1 MLYALKIRMI
11 ENGRTCSQIQTLII
25 VEKCNMQGRRKQIE
39 IGSARLIKN
48 HDKQK
53 TKEDFGYDYV

>member
-11 ENGRTCSQIQTLII
+11 KNGRTCSQIQTLII

-39 IGSARLIKN
+39 IGGGGGVDVIS
-48 HDKQK
+48 
-53 TKEDFGYDYV
+53 EM

>member
-1 MLYALKIRMI
+1 MI

-39 IGSARLIKN
+39 IGRGGATARLIKN
-48 HDKQK
+48 LDKQK
-53 TKEDFGYDYV
+53 TKKDFGYDFV